1 MELILFGPP
10 GVGKGTQ
17 AKRLV
22 QRFDLYHLSTG
33 DIFREAMREE
43 TEVGLI
49 AKKYVDLGKLV
60 PDEIVWDIAR
70 GALEDID
77 GGGFIL
83 DGYPRTVPQALWLDG
98 YISGQRRRDPIV
110 VVIEV
115 PDEKIVHRLT
125 KRRIDPETGK
135 IYHLE
140 FNPPPDDIPI
150 DRLLHR
156 VDDQIET
163 VQKRLRVYRNQ
174 TEPVRNY
181 YEEKGLVKVID
192 GVGDIDRVFD
202 DIVDAIESSIKDQE
216 A

>member
-22 QRFDLYHLSTG
+22 QHFDLQHLSTG
-33 DIFREAMREE
+33 DIFRKAMTEE
-43 TEVGLI
+43 TEVGKI
-49 AKKYVDLGKLV
+49 ARLYVDQGKLV

-70 GALEDID
+70 GALEEIE
-77 GGGFIL
+77 GKGFVL

-98 YISGQRRRDPIV
+98 FLSGQRRRNPIV

-115 PDEKIVHRLT
+115 PDQRIISRLT

-140 FNPPPDDIPI
+140 FNPPSDDVPS
-150 DRLLHR
+150 DRLIQR
-156 VDDQIET
+156 VDDQEDTIRR
-163 VQKRLRVYRNQ
+163 RLVVYRNQ

-181 YEEKGLVKVID
+181 YEEKGFVKVID
-192 GVGDIDRVFD
+192 GVGDIDNVFD
-202 DIVDAIESSIKDQE
+202 SIVAAVEPHIEVDNG
-216 A
+216 

>member
-22 QRFDLYHLSTG
+22 SHFNLQHLSTG
-33 DIFREAMREE
+33 DIFRKAMREE

-49 AKKYVDLGKLV
+49 AKKYVDQGKLV

-70 GALEDID
+70 GALEAINGD
-77 GGGFIL
+77 GFVL

-98 YISGQRRRDPIV
+98 YLSGQRRRNPVV

-115 PDEKIVHRLT
+115 PDSNIIDRLT
-125 KRRIDPETGK
+125 KRRIDPETGT
-135 IYHLE
+135 IYHLD
-140 FNPPPDDIPI
+140 FNPPGDDVPV
-150 DRLLHR
+150 DRLIQR
-156 VDDQIET
+156 VDDEEET
-163 VQKRLRVYRNQ
+163 VVRRLKVYRDQ

-192 GVGDIDRVFD
+192 GVGDIDDVFD
-202 DIVDAIESSIKDQE
+202 TIVQE
-216 A
+216 ITPSGS